1 MVYEKFRKE
10 VERILEEKAK
20 PLTWNEIKA
29 SSTKL
34 KQKAPYHVYVQKLQG
49 DIGLVRFKSAQDRE
63 KKTVWAL
70 RKWFEEGKFK
80 ELLPDKVRFTILS
93 SKKDHA
99 IAANE
104 YWELKRI
111 YPFPYQLNKWDV
123 IEAEVED
130 FFPEED
136 KRPDSIRIRGDGI
149 EHLRMIEDE
158 EERIRIAEKIS
169 ESGEFMHTDA
179 WKGKTLGMT
188 KPRFRCFYFY
198 DSKCQFF
205 CDQSVC
211 VGHDM
216 EVEEQEENI
225 EIKGDRVYFVLEAV
239 EREGGE
245 FIWEKTKVEWCIK
258 SVISLTDPRQR
269 RLVF

>member
-1 MVYEKFRKE
+1 MAYEKFRKE
-10 VERILEEKAK
+10 VERILEEQAE
-20 PLTWNEIKA
+20 PLTWNELKA
-29 SSTKL
+29 RSTKL

-49 DIGLVRFKSAQDRE
+49 DIGLVRFKRAN
-63 KKTVWAL
+63 KTVWAL
-70 RKWFEEGKFK
+70 RKWFEAGRFR
-80 ELLPDKVRFTILS
+80 ELLPTKVRFTVLS
-93 SKKDHA
+93 VKSSHA

-111 YPFPYQLNKWDV
+111 YPLNSPLNRWDV
-123 IEAEVED
+123 IVAEVDD

-136 KRPDSIRIRGDGI
+136 KRPDSIRIRDC
-149 EHLRMIEDE
+149 EHTRRIEDD
-158 EERIRIAEKIS
+158 EERIGIAEKIA

-179 WKGKTLGMT
+179 WKGKTLGLT

-216 EVEEQEENI
+216 DVEEGGEST
-225 EIKGDRVYFVLEAV
+225 EIKGDKVYFVLEAK
-239 EREGGE
+239 ERARGE
-245 FIWEKTKVEWCIK
+245 FVWEKSGVVWSIK
-258 SVISLTDPRQR
+258 TVISLTDPNQQR
-269 RLVF
+269 LL

>member
-1 MVYEKFRKE
+1 MPYEKFRKE
-10 VERILEEKAK
+10 VERILEEKAE
-20 PLTWNEIKA
+20 PVTWNEIKA

-49 DIGLVRFKSAQDRE
+49 DIGLVRFKRGQRA
-63 KKTVWAL
+63 VWAL
-70 RKWFEEGKFK
+70 RKWFDAGKFR
-80 ELLPDKVRFTILS
+80 ELLPKKVRLTILY
-93 SKKDHA
+93 SKKEHA

-111 YPFPYQLNKWDV
+111 YPLKNWLNRWDV
-123 IEAEVED
+123 IEADVDD

-136 KRPDSIRIRGDGI
+136 KRPESLRLKEDGMAY
-149 EHLRMIEDE
+149 LRRIEDV
-158 EERIRIAEKIS
+158 EERLKIAEKIA

-188 KPRFRCFYFY
+188 MPRFRCFYFY
-198 DSKCQFF
+198 DGKCQFF

-216 EVEEQEENI
+216 DVEDGGLEI
-225 EIKGDRVYFVLEAV
+225 EGDKTYFILEAV

-245 FIWEKTKVEWCIK
+245 YIWKKMYVDWCVK
-258 SVISLTDPRQR
+258 SVISITDPRQR
-269 RLVF
+269 RLF

>member
-1 MVYEKFRKE
+1 MPYEKFRKE
-10 VERILEEKAK
+10 VEGILEEKVE
-20 PLTWNEIKA
+20 PLTWNELKEC
-29 SSTKL
+29 STKL

-49 DIGLVRFKSAQDRE
+49 DIGLVRFKRGN
-63 KKTVWAL
+63 KTVWAL
-70 RKWFEEGKFK
+70 RKWFEAGKFK
-80 ELLPDKVRFTILS
+80 ELLPEKVRFTILS
-93 SKKDHA
+93 VKRDYA

-111 YPFPYQLNKWDV
+111 YPRETTLNRWDV
-123 IEAEVED
+123 MEAEVDD

-136 KRPDSIRIRGDGI
+136 KRPESIRIKGDGMKY
-149 EHLRMIEDE
+149 LRRIEDDE
-158 EERIRIAEKIS
+158 EKIRIAEKIA

-179 WKGKTLGMT
+179 WKGKTQGMT

-216 EVEEQEENI
+216 DVDERDESV
-225 EIKGDRVYFVLEAV
+225 EIKGDKVYFVLEAI
-239 EREGGE
+239 EREDTV
-245 FIWEKTKVEWCIK
+245 WRKSKVEWCIK
-258 SVISLTDPRQR
+258 SVISLCDPGQR
-269 RLVF
+269 RLL